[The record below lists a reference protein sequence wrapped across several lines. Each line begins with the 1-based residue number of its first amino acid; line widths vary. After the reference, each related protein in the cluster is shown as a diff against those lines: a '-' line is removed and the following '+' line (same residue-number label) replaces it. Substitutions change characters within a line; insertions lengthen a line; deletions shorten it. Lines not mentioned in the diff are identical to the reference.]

1 MNNNNHNPRKPQCTM
16 LLLAMILSAVSVV
29 CSLVSLTMRN
39 IEQSSTTQPAEDCSH
54 LHDCPIVYYIEG
66 SVKEST
72 ENPVENSVETVESSE
87 DTVKQAPPSVNDVTE
102 PRGVLTPSNLT
113 ASELE
118 DGLLYE
124 LKDYSEAFITAERV
138 TGVNAVFLSSIA
150 ALESGWGRSNV
161 ALSHNNLFG
170 WTSESGYMTFDDYED
185 CIMYVACKLKEL
197 YLDPSGIYFSGY
209 EVSDVNIHYNGS
221 DLWENEVTYI
231 MEDIHIRIAK
241 SEV

>member
-1 MNNNNHNPRKPQCTM
+1 MNSNNHNNPRKPQCTM
-16 LLLAMILSAVSVV
+16 MLIAMILAAVSVV

-39 IEQSSTTQPAEDCSH
+39 AELTSQATEDCSH
-54 LHDCPIVYYIEG
+54 LHDCPVVYYIEG
-66 SVKEST
+66 SVKENT
-72 ENPVENSVETVESSE
+72 ENSVETVESSVETVESTE
-87 DTVKQAPPSVNDVTE
+87 DENISPSSFVE
-102 PRGVLTPSNLT
+102 YQGVLTPSNLT

-118 DGLLYE
+118 EGLLYE
-124 LKDYSEAFITAERV
+124 LKDHSEAFIAAEKV

-150 ALESGWGRSNV
+150 ALESGWGRSDV

-170 WTSESGYMTFDDYED
+170 WTTTIGYKTFGSYDE

-231 MEDIHIRIAK
+231 MEDIHIRIAE